1 MFLVSKNACH
11 GGNPAPLETPL
22 QGSRMTDTKPQIG
35 RPRLAEGEQRDE
47 RLPPVRVTAAELA
60 FVQEQAVR
68 AGLSLSEYCRRIVL
82 RRKVAAARSGADD
95 ALLLE
100 LNRVGVNLNQIAH
113 RLNAGGKTPPHLA
126 VVLDEVRAAVT
137 RLADDGS

>member
-1 MFLVSKNACH
+1 
-11 GGNPAPLETPL
+11 
-22 QGSRMTDTKPQIG
+22 MTDTKPRTG

-60 FVQEQAVR
+60 FVQEQAARV
-68 AGLSLSEYCRRIVL
+68 GLSLSEYCRRIVL
-82 RRKVAAARSGADD
+82 RRKVAPARTDADE

-113 RLNAGGKTPPHLA
+113 RLNAGGTVPPHLSA
-126 VVLDEVRAAVT
+126 VLDEVRAAVA
-137 RLADDGS
+137 RLAADGA